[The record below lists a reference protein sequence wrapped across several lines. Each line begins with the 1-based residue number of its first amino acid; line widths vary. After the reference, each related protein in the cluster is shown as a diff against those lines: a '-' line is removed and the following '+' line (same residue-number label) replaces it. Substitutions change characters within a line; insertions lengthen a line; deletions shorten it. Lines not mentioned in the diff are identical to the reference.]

1 MINLEKT
8 LKNIEAK
15 ITEKDLI
22 EKQIKDTNQE
32 IKLNSKLLEE
42 LEKIK
47 MAVLTISIES
57 KNEMIEYIEELVTT
71 CLSSI
76 FGSKYKFEIKT
87 DDKRDQ
93 QETHFFLNKNGL
105 LLEPRD
111 DICGDSILNIL
122 GLGLRASNLVID
134 AEAEQLIMM
143 DQPFKDL
150 RYDKK
155 PFVCDLVRH
164 LSDDLGIQFNI
175 ITHDP
180 VYMKLANH
188 TIDLGD

>member
-1 MINLEKT
+1 MIDLEKI
-8 LKNIEAK
+8 LKKAEEK
-15 ITEKDLI
+15 ITEKNLI
-22 EKQIKDTNQE
+22 KKQLSKVKEE
-32 IKLNSKLLEE
+32 IEIQSSKLKD
-42 LEKIK
+42 LEKLKII
-47 MAVLTISIES
+47 VLTISIES
-57 KNEMIEYIEELVTT
+57 KNEMIEYIEELVTA

-76 FGSKYKFEIKT
+76 FESKYKFEIKT
-87 DDKRDQ
+87 NDKRDQ

-105 LLEPRD
+105 LLEPRE

-134 AEAEQLIMM
+134 AEAEQIVMM

-164 LSDDLGIQFNI
+164 LSKDLGIQFNI

-180 VYMKLANH
+180 IYIKLANH
-188 TIDLGD
+188 LIDLGD